1 MQRTAK
7 IRTLEPL
14 ESHVSVQVSTLRLFY
29 ASMSLIFPNEGILF
43 RFTVGHALTGLLD
56 FMLSM
61 HRFSKIFLKIPKSF
75 AQTTL

>member
-29 ASMSLIFPNEGILF
+29 ASMSLTFPNEGILF
-43 RFTVGHALTGLLD
+43 RFTVGHALTGLRD

-61 HRFSKIFLKIPKSF
+61 HRFSKIFKNSEVVCP
-75 AQTTL
+75 TTL